1 MLRYLT
7 LLFVALIGL
16 TQVTMAEEEAPWSH
30 AEIHLAADEQITD
43 PVSYNQLNTSLTSN
57 SFRFF

>member
-1 MLRYLT
+1 MFRFLT

-16 TQVTMAEEEAPWSH
+16 TQVTQADEEAAWSH

-43 PVSYNQLNTSLTSN
+43 PVSPNILIT
-57 SFRFF
+57 FHC

>member
-16 TQVTMAEEEAPWSH
+16 TQVSVAEEESAWSH

-43 PVSYNQLNTSLTSN
+43 PVSY
-57 SFRFF
+57 